1 MNTQHIAMPPATPNT
16 DDAGKLV
23 LRVAIGLLVL
33 LHGIFKIT
41 HGVGF
46 IGGMLDKAGLPGFLA
61 YGVYIGE
68 VVAPLMMLLGVGAR
82 AGAAIVVANM
92 LVALGLVHMGDLF
105 VITKQGGWA
114 LELQGL
120 YLFGAL
126 AVALLG
132 AGRYSVMQPS
142 RVN

>member
-82 AGAAIVVANM
+82 AGAAIVVVNM

-132 AGRYSVMQPS
+132 AGRYSVMPPS

>member
-132 AGRYSVMQPS
+132 AGRYSVMPPS

>member
-46 IGGMLDKAGLPGFLA
+46 VGAMLDKAGLPGFLA

-132 AGRYSVMQPS
+132 AGRYSVMPPS

>member
-1 MNTQHIAMPPATPNT
+1 MNTKHISIPPSTPNT

-105 VITKQGGWA
+105 AITKQGGWA

-132 AGRYSVMQPS
+132 AGRYSVMPPS

>member
-68 VVAPLMMLLGVGAR
+68 VVAPVMMLLGVGAR

-142 RVN
+142 RAN

>member
-61 YGVYIGE
+61 YCVYIGE

-132 AGRYSVMQPS
+132 AGRYSVMPPS

>member
-1 MNTQHIAMPPATPNT
+1 MKTTTSTSSPNT
-16 DDAGKLV
+16 DDAGKLL
-23 LRVAIGLLVL
+23 LRVSIGLLVL
-33 LHGIFKIT
+33 LHGVFKIT

-61 YGVYIGE
+61 YGVYLGE
-68 VVAPLMMLLGVGAR
+68 VVAPLMMMLGVGAR
-82 AGAAIVVANM
+82 AGAALVAVNM
-92 LVALGLVHMGDLF
+92 LVALGLVHLGDLLAM
-105 VITKQGGWA
+105 TKQGGWA

-126 AVALLG
+126 AVVLLG

-142 RVN
+142 RLN

>member
-1 MNTQHIAMPPATPNT
+1 MNTTHFDNATATPNT

-68 VVAPLMMLLGVGAR
+68 VVAPLMMMLGVGAR
-82 AGAAIVVANM
+82 AGAAIVVVNM

-132 AGRYSVMQPS
+132 AGRYSVMPPS

>member
-1 MNTQHIAMPPATPNT
+1 MKTTTSTSSPNT
-16 DDAGKLV
+16 DDAGKLL
-23 LRVAIGLLVL
+23 LRVSIGLLVL

-46 IGGMLDKAGLPGFLA
+46 IGGMLDKAGLPSFLA
-61 YGVYIGE
+61 YGVYLGE
-68 VVAPLMMLLGVGAR
+68 VVAPLMMMLGVGAR
-82 AGAAIVVANM
+82 AGAALVVVNM
-92 LVALGLVHMGDLF
+92 LVALGLVHLGDLLAM
-105 VITKQGGWA
+105 TKQGGWA

-126 AVALLG
+126 AVVLLG

-142 RVN
+142 RLN

>member
-1 MNTQHIAMPPATPNT
+1 MNTTQFATPPSTPNT

-105 VITKQGGWA
+105 IITKQGGWA

-132 AGRYSVMQPS
+132 AGRYSVMPPS